1 VSRDAIVALAQHGEQ
16 MGLVELDGKP
26 VTESGAKGEI
36 LCPSQ
41 TLSGAGSNGVVFAA
55 TCGSKD
61 EFFWRSF
68 RGGRAMSIQNR
79 LTQMLRIQHPVLLAP
94 MDLVSGGRLAAAVSQ
109 AGGLGL
115 LGGGYGDGDWI
126 DREWGRSGN
135 ARIGCGFITWS
146 LAKHP
151 HVLDRALA
159 RRPVAVMLSFGDPRP
174 FASAIRTAGAVLI
187 CQVQTVSQAR
197 EAVEAG
203 SDVIVAQGT
212 EAGGHGMSEPLFTLL
227 PQVADACP
235 DTLVVA
241 AGGIADGRGLASAL
255 MLGAEGVLM
264 GTRFY
269 ASQEADGHPEAKRR
283 IVEAQGGQTVRSIVF
298 DLSRRIRWPAAY
310 TGRLL
315 RNRHAETWLGRE
327 NELEA
332 RMEEV
337 GREYA
342 AAREHGNFD
351 VAGVIA
357 GESCAL
363 IHDIPPAGEI
373 VERVIAE
380 AERLIGSRGGA
391 V

>member
-1 VSRDAIVALAQHGEQ
+1 
-16 MGLVELDGKP
+16 MP
-26 VTESGAKGEI
+26 
-36 LCPSQ
+36 
-41 TLSGAGSNGVVFAA
+41 
-55 TCGSKD
+55 
-61 EFFWRSF
+61 
-68 RGGRAMSIQNR
+68 IQNR

-115 LGGGYGDGDWI
+115 LGCGYGDGDWI
-126 DREWGRSGN
+126 DREWGRAGN

-151 HVLDRALA
+151 HVLDHALA

-174 FASAIRTAGAVLI
+174 FAPAIRTAGAVLI

-203 SDVIVAQGT
+203 ADVIVAQGT

-235 DTLVVA
+235 GTPVVA
-241 AGGIADGRGLASAL
+241 AGGIADGRGVAAVL
-255 MLGAEGVLM
+255 MLGAEGALM

-269 ASQEADGHPEAKRR
+269 ASRESDGHPEAKRR

-298 DLSRRIRWPAAY
+298 DLSRRIRWPAPY

-332 RMEEV
+332 SMEEV

-342 AAREHGNFD
+342 AARERGDFN

>member
-1 VSRDAIVALAQHGEQ
+1 
-16 MGLVELDGKP
+16 
-26 VTESGAKGEI
+26 
-36 LCPSQ
+36 
-41 TLSGAGSNGVVFAA
+41 
-55 TCGSKD
+55 
-61 EFFWRSF
+61 
-68 RGGRAMSIQNR
+68 MSIQNR

-115 LGGGYGDGDWI
+115 LGGGYGEGDWI
-126 DREWGRSGN
+126 DREWGRAGN

-159 RRPVAVMLSFGDPRP
+159 RRPAAVMLSFGDPRP
-174 FASAIRTAGAVLI
+174 FAPAIRTAGAVLI

-203 SDVIVAQGT
+203 ADVIVAQGT
-212 EAGGHGMSEPLFTLL
+212 EAGGHGISEPLFTLL

-235 DTLVVA
+235 GTLVVA
-241 AGGIADGRGLASAL
+241 AGGIADGRGLAAAL

-298 DLSRRIRWPAAY
+298 DLSRRIRWPAPY

>member
-1 VSRDAIVALAQHGEQ
+1 
-16 MGLVELDGKP
+16 
-26 VTESGAKGEI
+26 
-36 LCPSQ
+36 
-41 TLSGAGSNGVVFAA
+41 
-55 TCGSKD
+55 
-61 EFFWRSF
+61 
-68 RGGRAMSIQNR
+68 
-79 LTQMLRIQHPVLLAP
+79 

-126 DREWGRSGN
+126 DREWGRAGN
-135 ARIGCGFITWS
+135 ARVGCGFITWS

-159 RRPVAVMLSFGDPRP
+159 RRPAAVMLSFGDPRP
-174 FASAIRTAGAVLI
+174 FAPAIRAAGAVLI
-187 CQVQTVSQAR
+187 CQVQTVSQAC

-203 SDVIVAQGT
+203 VDVIVAQGT

-235 DTLVVA
+235 GTLVVA
-241 AGGIADGRGLASAL
+241 AGGIADGRGLAAAL
-255 MLGAEGVLM
+255 MLGADGVLM

-298 DLSRRIRWPAAY
+298 DLSRRIRWPAPY

-327 NELEA
+327 SELEA

-342 AAREHGNFD
+342 AARERGDFN

>member
-1 VSRDAIVALAQHGEQ
+1 
-16 MGLVELDGKP
+16 MP
-26 VTESGAKGEI
+26 
-36 LCPSQ
+36 
-41 TLSGAGSNGVVFAA
+41 
-55 TCGSKD
+55 
-61 EFFWRSF
+61 
-68 RGGRAMSIQNR
+68 IQNR

-126 DREWGRSGN
+126 DREWGRAGN
-135 ARIGCGFITWS
+135 ARVGCGFITWS

-159 RRPVAVMLSFGDPRP
+159 RRPAAVMLSFGDPRP
-174 FASAIRTAGAVLI
+174 FAPAIRAAGAVLI
-187 CQVQTVSQAR
+187 CQVQTVSQAC

-203 SDVIVAQGT
+203 VDVIVAQGT

-235 DTLVVA
+235 GTLVVA
-241 AGGIADGRGLASAL
+241 AGGIADGRGLAAAL
-255 MLGAEGVLM
+255 MLGADGVLM

-298 DLSRRIRWPAAY
+298 DLSRRIRWPAPY

-327 NELEA
+327 SELEA

-342 AAREHGNFD
+342 AARERGDFN